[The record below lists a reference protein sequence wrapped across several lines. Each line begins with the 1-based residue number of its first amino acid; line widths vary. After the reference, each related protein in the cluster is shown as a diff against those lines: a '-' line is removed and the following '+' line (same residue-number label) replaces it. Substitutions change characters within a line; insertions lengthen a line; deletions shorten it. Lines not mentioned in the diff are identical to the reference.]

1 MTQTATIGSI
11 SHGTLKTEDL
21 LTAFADALETLVK
34 NDPDMTGDGS
44 LALRVTAIREARQL
58 VELSNELGDAWDGNH
73 EELALDALDS
83 LREWLDGYA
92 PPYCYF
98 GTTEGDGSDFGF
110 WPSLDAIEEL
120 PRVND
125 PADVEGMGEDCV
137 FVHDHGNV
145 TVYGADGKVILDI
158 F

>member
-1 MTQTATIGSI
+1 MAQTAKIGSI

-44 LALRVTAIREARQL
+44 LALRMTAIREARQL

-92 PPYCYF
+92 PPYTYF
-98 GTTEGDGSDFGF
+98 GTHEGDGSDFRF
-110 WPSLDAIEEL
+110 
-120 PRVND
+120 
-125 PADVEGMGEDCV
+125 
-137 FVHDHGNV
+137 
-145 TVYGADGKVILDI
+145 
-158 F
+158 